1 MASKKDQGKN
11 AKSIEEK
18 PADGPSSFVADPTE
32 AQPSQQVSCEV
43 SANWSYFVTDKNGKE
58 SVRSHHRVCQLAEV
72 STESGSNFD
81 SWPSADEEEVVN
93 RNGEI
98 ETFRLR
104 EIVKQDLS
112 FLTGSGP
119 VDTED
124 YYADDEKEKKKR
136 RKKRTTQ
143 LVHDGYDGDVDE
155 PKVEKKQPRKRR
167 SRKLASDGNMADDE
181 E

>member
-1 MASKKDQGKN
+1 MAPKKDQGKS

-18 PADGPSSFVADPTE
+18 PADGPSSFTADPTE
-32 AQPSQQVSCEV
+32 AQPSQQVSGEG
-43 SANWSYFVTDKNGKE
+43 SWSYFVTDENGKE
-58 SVRSHHRVCQLAEV
+58 KVRSHHRMCQLAEV

-93 RNGEI
+93 RDGEV

-104 EIVKQDLS
+104 DVVKDDLD

-136 RKKRTTQ
+136 RNKRTTQ

-155 PKVEKKQPRKRR
+155 PNVEKKKPRKRR
-167 SRKLASDGNMADDE
+167 SRKLARDGNEADDE
-181 E
+181 EK